1 MTKEE
6 VISTINQFLVEDFE
20 IDESRLKPE
29 NLITTD
35 IGIDSLDI
43 VDIIV
48 RVNEVF
54 GFKLDKNELVNV
66 KTLGDFYELIY
77 SHVR

>member
-6 VISTINQFLVEDFE
+6 VIDIINKFLVEDFE
-20 IDESRLKPE
+20 IEESLLKPE
-29 NLITTD
+29 NMITTD

-54 GFKLDKNELVNV
+54 GFKLDKQELMNV
-66 KTLGDFYELIY
+66 KTLDDFYELIY
-77 SHVR
+77 SYVG

>member
-6 VISTINQFLVEDFE
+6 VIDIINKFLVEDFE
-20 IDESRLKPE
+20 IEESLLKPE
-29 NLITTD
+29 NMITTD

-54 GFKLDKNELVNV
+54 GFKLDKQELMNV
-66 KTLGDFYELIY
+66 MTLGDFYELIY
-77 SHVR
+77 SHVG

>member
-6 VISTINQFLVEDFE
+6 VIDIINKFLVEDFE
-20 IDESRLKPE
+20 IEESLLKPE
-29 NLITTD
+29 NMITTD

-54 GFKLDKNELVNV
+54 GFKLDKQELMNV

-77 SHVR
+77 SHVG

>member
-77 SHVR
+77 SHVG